1 MAAKFLTNT
10 HIVRAVTVAGDDIQS
25 ILQKKNLR
33 GSDLP
38 QSVKSQS
45 WDLYRLSPPPRSVL
59 FPLQQL
65 QFGGDN
71 VVNLTG
77 QSSIYSL
84 QSGNKE
90 NQS

>member
-10 HIVRAVTVAGDDIQS
+10 HIVRAVTVAWDDIQS

-38 QSVKSQS
+38 QSVKSQCR
-45 WDLYRLSPPPRSVL
+45 DLYHLSPQPRSVL

-65 QFGGDN
+65 QFGGAGIM
-71 VVNLTG
+71 L
-77 QSSIYSL
+77 
-84 QSGNKE
+84 
-90 NQS
+90 